1 MNAPAKTALW
11 SPQNLNETNAVKF
24 INHVNDKYGLRLQTY
39 EDLYKWSVG
48 DETINHFWTQAYAW
62 LKISSSGTD
71 DLTGEVACF
80 NPSDSLSNLMFPP
93 PKFFPT
99 ATLNIAELI
108 FRDRKDTDIAIY
120 FSRESL
126 SDVEKVTWAS
136 LRERVR
142 KLRSALVNSG
152 VVAGDVVAAVISNSV
167 DAIVICMA
175 ALSVGALWSSTSCDM
190 GVGGI
195 VDRYSQIRPK
205 IIFADQGYVY
215 AQKVI
220 DLSDRIRQW
229 SSKLR
234 ERSDMLAP
242 VVVIPN
248 PNLNSIP
255 LHQPNT
261 HTLENFLKA
270 DRGDQ
275 LLFEIIPFS
284 HPAFILFSSG
294 TGVALKTKVDSVI
307 QHDIRKTDI
316 VFQYT
321 TTSWI
326 MWVLNLMNLS
336 CGAAMLLYDGSPFH
350 PRPSILLELAQ
361 AFKVSVFGT
370 SPRYLSTLKGLGIT
384 PRRDFDLSRLRIM
397 LSTGSVLSAELYE
410 WFYSI
415 AFPPSAQL
423 ISMSGG
429 TDIAGCFVCGT
440 PMLPVYAGE
449 IQCKALGMAVDIY
462 DSGTDE
468 HVSVEELGAP
478 GELVCAKPFPS
489 QPLAFL
495 GKDGYK
501 QYKASYFKR
510 YGPSVWCQG
519 DFVQRSPAT
528 GGVFMLGRSDGVL
541 NPSGVRFGSAE
552 IYAVIETIPE
562 VLDSIC
568 VGQKREVDINERVL
582 LFVKIRPGASLTSH
596 LKSHINSAIRDRYS
610 PRHVPAYIF
619 EVDDIPYTANGKKC
633 EINVKHAI
641 NGNKFAVAGS
651 VANPAAL
658 KAYEKYR
665 DLPVE
670 GPRKKSH
677 QSNTMGTLTKS
688 ARSPPLLKNGLRPD
702 YNVINI
708 SSSKG
713 FRRFSSLRSDVQI
726 VEVGPRDGLQNIKAS
741 IPTATKVELIRRL
754 ADTGLINIEATS
766 FVPPKWVPQLADGAE
781 VMKEILARPGHIY
794 QSRQMNY
801 PVLAPNLKGLENA
814 SRAGAKEIVVF
825 ASVTEAFS
833 KANQNCTVEEALQQ
847 CEAVTKKALSL
858 GIRVR
863 GVISCMFSD
872 PFSGPTS
879 PSAVLPV
886 VKRLLETGCYEVGLG
901 DTLGVGT
908 PKKVQDVLDKLLAE
922 ISPNRLAGHFHDTY
936 GQGIANIV
944 RAYEMGLRKFDSS
957 VAGLGGCPYAP
968 GARGNVA
975 TEDVIYTL
983 ENSGISTGV
992 DLNKLCNVGQWISKE
1007 IGIPYGSRA
1016 GAALVAKRSN
1026 TISSSG
1032 TPKPTP
1038 PKQHR
1043 SWKIVEDTGEY
1054 RVSRSGTALKVTL
1067 TRPKN
1072 GNALTDSMLEGL
1084 TALFKKLPQD
1094 PYVYHLVI
1102 ESEGKFFCTGMDLS
1116 GNTDTD
1122 NGSDDGSYY
1131 AKVAALYE
1139 AVDHVPQTTI
1149 AVVDGPCFGG
1159 GVGLAFTCDVRLV
1172 SPKARWTL
1180 SEIKIGVSPAVISK
1194 YLVREWGASIARE
1207 GMLSG
1212 REIRP
1217 EELAR
1222 VGAVHGI
1229 SSDGASL
1236 TTLLDNYLDQLDKCA
1251 PRSAA
1256 INKELTRMAW
1266 LSPDSEKQASLVK
1279 RTFANM
1285 MVPGSEGEH
1294 GIRQFQKKVK
1304 SFSWKDFWGNKSP
1317 LEKSIY

>member
-1 MNAPAKTALW
+1 MNPPVKTALW

-24 INHVNDKYGLRLQTY
+24 IDHVNEKYGLRFQTY

-48 DETINHFWTQAYAW
+48 DETINRFWTQAYKW
-62 LKISSSGTD
+62 LEISGSGTD
-71 DLTGEVACF
+71 DLTGE
-80 NPSDSLSNLMFPP
+80 DSLSNVMFPP
-93 PKFFPT
+93 PKFFPD

-108 FRDRKDTDIAIY
+108 FRGRKDTDIAIY

-152 VVAGDVVAAVISNSV
+152 VVAGDVVTAVISNSV
-167 DAIVICMA
+167 DAIVICLA
-175 ALSVGALWSSTSCDM
+175 ALSIGALWSSTSCDM

-215 AQKVI
+215 AGKII

-229 SSKLR
+229 SSELR
-234 ERSDMLAP
+234 QRSDMLAR

-248 PNLNSIP
+248 PTLNSIA

-261 HTLENFLKA
+261 YTLKGFLKA
-270 DRGDQ
+270 NRGDQ
-275 LLFEIIPFS
+275 LLFEIVPFS

-294 TGVALKTKVDSVI
+294 TTGPPKCIVHSTGGVALKTKVESVI

-397 LSTGSVLSAELYE
+397 LSTGSVLSAELYQ

-462 DSGTDE
+462 NSGTDE

-489 QPLAFL
+489 QPLAFI

-501 QYKASYFKR
+501 QYKASYFER

-519 DFVQRSPAT
+519 DFVQRSPVT
-528 GGVFMLGRSDGVL
+528 GGIVMLGRSDGIL
-541 NPSGVRFGSAE
+541 NPSG
-552 IYAVIETIPE
+552 

-568 VGQKREVDINERVL
+568 VGQKREVDVNERVL
-582 LFVKIRPGASLTSH
+582 LFVKMRPGASLTSH
-596 LKSHINSAIRDRYS
+596 LKSRINSAIRDRYS

-619 EVDDIPYTANGKKC
+619 EADDIPYTANGKKC

-665 DLPVE
+665 DLP
-670 GPRKKSH
+670 
-677 QSNTMGTLTKS
+677 
-688 ARSPPLLKNGLRPD
+688 
-702 YNVINI
+702 
-708 SSSKG
+708 
-713 FRRFSSLRSDVQI
+713 I

-741 IPTATKVELIRRL
+741 IPTPTKVELIRRL

-766 FVPPKWVPQLADGAE
+766 FVSPKWVPQLADAAE
-781 VMKEILARPGHIY
+781 VMKEILASPGHIY

-814 SRAGAKEIVVF
+814 SRAEAKEIVVF

-879 PSAVLPV
+879 PSAVLLV
-886 VKRLLETGCYEVGLG
+886 VKRLLEMGCYEVGLG

-1038 PKQHR
+1038 PKQPR

-1094 PYVYHLVI
+1094 PFAYHLVI

-1116 GNTDTD
+1116 GNTDTA

-1139 AVDHVPQTTI
+1139 ALDHVPQTAI
-1149 AVVDGPCFGG
+1149 AVIDGPCFGG

-1194 YLVREWGASIARE
+1194 YLVREWGTSIARE

-1212 REIRP
+1212 REIQP

-1229 SSDGASL
+1229 SSDGTSL

-1279 RTFANM
+1279 KTFANM

-1304 SFSWKDFWGNKSP
+1304 SFSWKDFWRNKSP

>member
-93 PKFFPT
+93 PKFFPA

-108 FRDRKDTDIAIY
+108 FRGRKDTDIAIY

-167 DAIVICMA
+167 DAIVICLA

-215 AQKVI
+215 ARKII
-220 DLSDRIRQW
+220 DLSDRIREW

-234 ERSDMLAP
+234 ERSDILAR

-248 PNLNSIP
+248 PKLNSIP

-261 HTLENFLKA
+261 YTLENFLKT

-275 LLFEIIPFS
+275 LLFEIVPFS

-429 TDIAGCFVCGT
+429 TDIAGCFLCGT

-501 QYKASYFKR
+501 QYKASYFER

-596 LKSHINSAIRDRYS
+596 LRSHINSALRDRYS

-688 ARSPPLLKNGLRPD
+688 ARSLPLLKNGLRPD

-726 VEVGPRDGLQNIKAS
+726 VEVGPRDGLQIIKAS

-766 FVPPKWVPQLADGAE
+766 FVSPKWVPQLADGAE

-886 VKRLLETGCYEVGLG
+886 VKRLLEMGCYEVGLG

>member
-62 LKISSSGTD
+62 LKISSRSLLVFINT
-71 DLTGEVACF
+71 AK
-80 NPSDSLSNLMFPP
+80 DSLSNLMFPP
-93 PKFFPT
+93 PKFFPA

-108 FRDRKDTDIAIY
+108 FRGRKDTDIAIY

-167 DAIVICMA
+167 DAIVICLA

-215 AQKVI
+215 ARKII
-220 DLSDRIRQW
+220 DLSDRIREW

-234 ERSDMLAP
+234 ERSDILAR

-248 PNLNSIP
+248 PKLNSIP

-261 HTLENFLKA
+261 YTLENFLKT

-275 LLFEIIPFS
+275 LLFEIVPFS

-294 TGVALKTKVDSVI
+294 TTGPPKCIVHSTGGVALKTKVDSVI

-429 TDIAGCFVCGT
+429 TDIAGCFLCGT

-501 QYKASYFKR
+501 QYKASYFER

-596 LKSHINSAIRDRYS
+596 LRSHINSALRDRYS

-670 GPRKKSH
+670 GPRKS
-677 QSNTMGTLTKS
+677 
-688 ARSPPLLKNGLRPD
+688 
-702 YNVINI
+702 
-708 SSSKG
+708 
-713 FRRFSSLRSDVQI
+713 
-726 VEVGPRDGLQNIKAS
+726 
-741 IPTATKVELIRRL
+741 
-754 ADTGLINIEATS
+754 
-766 FVPPKWVPQLADGAE
+766 
-781 VMKEILARPGHIY
+781 
-794 QSRQMNY
+794 
-801 PVLAPNLKGLENA
+801 
-814 SRAGAKEIVVF
+814 
-825 ASVTEAFS
+825 
-833 KANQNCTVEEALQQ
+833 
-847 CEAVTKKALSL
+847 
-858 GIRVR
+858 
-863 GVISCMFSD
+863 
-872 PFSGPTS
+872 
-879 PSAVLPV
+879 
-886 VKRLLETGCYEVGLG
+886 
-901 DTLGVGT
+901 
-908 PKKVQDVLDKLLAE
+908 
-922 ISPNRLAGHFHDTY
+922 
-936 GQGIANIV
+936 NIV
-944 RAYEMGLRKFDSS
+944 
-957 VAGLGGCPYAP
+957 
-968 GARGNVA
+968 
-975 TEDVIYTL
+975 
-983 ENSGISTGV
+983 
-992 DLNKLCNVGQWISKE
+992 SK
-1007 IGIPYGSRA
+1007 I
-1016 GAALVAKRSN
+1016 
-1026 TISSSG
+1026 
-1032 TPKPTP
+1032 
-1038 PKQHR
+1038 
-1043 SWKIVEDTGEY
+1043 
-1054 RVSRSGTALKVTL
+1054 
-1067 TRPKN
+1067 
-1072 GNALTDSMLEGL
+1072 
-1084 TALFKKLPQD
+1084 
-1094 PYVYHLVI
+1094 
-1102 ESEGKFFCTGMDLS
+1102 
-1116 GNTDTD
+1116 
-1122 NGSDDGSYY
+1122 
-1131 AKVAALYE
+1131 
-1139 AVDHVPQTTI
+1139 
-1149 AVVDGPCFGG
+1149 
-1159 GVGLAFTCDVRLV
+1159 
-1172 SPKARWTL
+1172 
-1180 SEIKIGVSPAVISK
+1180 
-1194 YLVREWGASIARE
+1194 
-1207 GMLSG
+1207 
-1212 REIRP
+1212 
-1217 EELAR
+1217 
-1222 VGAVHGI
+1222 
-1229 SSDGASL
+1229 
-1236 TTLLDNYLDQLDKCA
+1236 
-1251 PRSAA
+1251 
-1256 INKELTRMAW
+1256 
-1266 LSPDSEKQASLVK
+1266 
-1279 RTFANM
+1279 
-1285 MVPGSEGEH
+1285 
-1294 GIRQFQKKVK
+1294 
-1304 SFSWKDFWGNKSP
+1304 
-1317 LEKSIY
+1317 

>member
-93 PKFFPT
+93 PKFFPA

-108 FRDRKDTDIAIY
+108 FRGRKDTDIAIY

-167 DAIVICMA
+167 DAIVICLA

-215 AQKVI
+215 ARKII
-220 DLSDRIRQW
+220 DLSDRIREW

-234 ERSDMLAP
+234 ERSDILAR

-248 PNLNSIP
+248 PKLNSIP

-261 HTLENFLKA
+261 YTLENFLKT

-275 LLFEIIPFS
+275 LLFEIVPFS

-294 TGVALKTKVDSVI
+294 TTGPPKCIVHSTGGVALKTKVDSVI

-429 TDIAGCFVCGT
+429 TDIAGCFLCGT

-501 QYKASYFKR
+501 QYKASYFER

-596 LKSHINSAIRDRYS
+596 LRSHINSALRDRYS

-670 GPRKKSH
+670 GPRKS
-677 QSNTMGTLTKS
+677 
-688 ARSPPLLKNGLRPD
+688 
-702 YNVINI
+702 
-708 SSSKG
+708 
-713 FRRFSSLRSDVQI
+713 
-726 VEVGPRDGLQNIKAS
+726 
-741 IPTATKVELIRRL
+741 
-754 ADTGLINIEATS
+754 
-766 FVPPKWVPQLADGAE
+766 
-781 VMKEILARPGHIY
+781 
-794 QSRQMNY
+794 
-801 PVLAPNLKGLENA
+801 
-814 SRAGAKEIVVF
+814 
-825 ASVTEAFS
+825 
-833 KANQNCTVEEALQQ
+833 
-847 CEAVTKKALSL
+847 
-858 GIRVR
+858 
-863 GVISCMFSD
+863 
-872 PFSGPTS
+872 
-879 PSAVLPV
+879 
-886 VKRLLETGCYEVGLG
+886 
-901 DTLGVGT
+901 
-908 PKKVQDVLDKLLAE
+908 
-922 ISPNRLAGHFHDTY
+922 
-936 GQGIANIV
+936 NIV
-944 RAYEMGLRKFDSS
+944 
-957 VAGLGGCPYAP
+957 
-968 GARGNVA
+968 
-975 TEDVIYTL
+975 
-983 ENSGISTGV
+983 
-992 DLNKLCNVGQWISKE
+992 SK
-1007 IGIPYGSRA
+1007 I
-1016 GAALVAKRSN
+1016 
-1026 TISSSG
+1026 
-1032 TPKPTP
+1032 
-1038 PKQHR
+1038 
-1043 SWKIVEDTGEY
+1043 
-1054 RVSRSGTALKVTL
+1054 
-1067 TRPKN
+1067 
-1072 GNALTDSMLEGL
+1072 
-1084 TALFKKLPQD
+1084 
-1094 PYVYHLVI
+1094 
-1102 ESEGKFFCTGMDLS
+1102 
-1116 GNTDTD
+1116 
-1122 NGSDDGSYY
+1122 
-1131 AKVAALYE
+1131 
-1139 AVDHVPQTTI
+1139 
-1149 AVVDGPCFGG
+1149 
-1159 GVGLAFTCDVRLV
+1159 
-1172 SPKARWTL
+1172 
-1180 SEIKIGVSPAVISK
+1180 
-1194 YLVREWGASIARE
+1194 
-1207 GMLSG
+1207 
-1212 REIRP
+1212 
-1217 EELAR
+1217 
-1222 VGAVHGI
+1222 
-1229 SSDGASL
+1229 
-1236 TTLLDNYLDQLDKCA
+1236 
-1251 PRSAA
+1251 
-1256 INKELTRMAW
+1256 
-1266 LSPDSEKQASLVK
+1266 
-1279 RTFANM
+1279 
-1285 MVPGSEGEH
+1285 
-1294 GIRQFQKKVK
+1294 
-1304 SFSWKDFWGNKSP
+1304 
-1317 LEKSIY
+1317 

>member
-24 INHVNDKYGLRLQTY
+24 INHVNEKYGLRLQTY

-48 DETINHFWTQAYAW
+48 DETINHFWAQAYAW

-93 PKFFPT
+93 PKFFPA

-108 FRDRKDTDIAIY
+108 FRGRKDTDIAIY

-142 KLRSALVNSG
+142 QLRSALVNSG

-167 DAIVICMA
+167 DAIVICLA

-215 AQKVI
+215 AGKII

-229 SSKLR
+229 SSELR
-234 ERSDMLAP
+234 ERSDRLAH

-261 HTLENFLKA
+261 YTLENFLKA

-384 PRRDFDLSRLRIM
+384 PRRDFDLSHLRIM

-410 WFYSI
+410 WFYSV

-501 QYKASYFKR
+501 QYKASYFER

-528 GGVFMLGRSDGVL
+528 GGIFMLGRSDGVL

-619 EVDDIPYTANGKKC
+619 EVDDIPYTANGKKY

-641 NGNKFAVAGS
+641 NGNKFAVTGS

-658 KAYEKYR
+658 KVYEKYR

-670 GPRKKSH
+670 GPRKESH

-688 ARSPPLLKNGLRPD
+688 ARSLPLLKNGLRPN

-708 SSSKG
+708 SSSKR

-766 FVPPKWVPQLADGAE
+766 FVSPKWVPQLADGAE

-886 VKRLLETGCYEVGLG
+886 VKRLLEMGCYEVGLG

-1016 GAALVAKRSN
+1016 GPALVAKRSN

-1032 TPKPTP
+1032 TPKPTT

-1054 RVSRSGTALKVTL
+1054 RVSRSGTSLKVTL

-1116 GNTDTD
+1116 GNTDTA

-1139 AVDHVPQTTI
+1139 ALDHVPQTTI

-1229 SSDGASL
+1229 SSDEASL

>member
-24 INHVNDKYGLRLQTY
+24 INHVNEKYGLRLQTY
-39 EDLYKWSVG
+39 EDLYKCLRFQAVG
-48 DETINHFWTQAYAW
+48 QMISLEKSHVSTQASVPPGSLLVFVNTA
-62 LKISSSGTD
+62 K
-71 DLTGEVACF
+71 
-80 NPSDSLSNLMFPP
+80 DSLSNLMFPP

-108 FRDRKDTDIAIY
+108 FRGRKDTDIAIY

-152 VVAGDVVAAVISNSV
+152 VVAGDVIAAVISNSV
-167 DAIVICMA
+167 DAIVICLA

-190 GVGGI
+190 G
-195 VDRYSQIRPK
+195 
-205 IIFADQGYVY
+205 GYVY
-215 AQKVI
+215 AGKI
-220 DLSDRIRQW
+220 INLSDRIRQW
-229 SSKLR
+229 SSELR
-234 ERSDMLAP
+234 ERSDMLAR

-255 LHQPNT
+255 SHQPNIY
-261 HTLENFLKA
+261 TLENFLTA

-275 LLFEIIPFS
+275 LLFEIVPFS

-294 TGVALKTKVDSVI
+294 TTGPPKCIVHSTGGVALKTKVDSVI

-321 TTSWI
+321 TASWI

-410 WFYSI
+410 WFYSV

-501 QYKASYFKR
+501 QYKASYFER

-528 GGVFMLGRSDGVL
+528 GGIFMLGRSDGVL

-596 LKSHINSAIRDRYS
+596 LKSQINSAIRDRYS
-610 PRHVPAYIF
+610 PRHVPACIF

-658 KAYEKYR
+658 KAYEK
-665 DLPVE
+665 
-670 GPRKKSH
+670 
-677 QSNTMGTLTKS
+677 
-688 ARSPPLLKNGLRPD
+688 
-702 YNVINI
+702 
-708 SSSKG
+708 
-713 FRRFSSLRSDVQI
+713 
-726 VEVGPRDGLQNIKAS
+726 
-741 IPTATKVELIRRL
+741 L

-766 FVPPKWVPQLADGAE
+766 FVSPKWVPQLADGAE

-814 SRAGAKEIVVF
+814 SRAGAQEIVVF

-886 VKRLLETGCYEVGLG
+886 VKRLLEMGCYEVGLG

-1054 RVSRSGTALKVTL
+1054 RVSRSGTSLKVTL

-1084 TALFKKLPQD
+1084 TALFKKLPRD

-1116 GNTDTD
+1116 GNTDTA

-1139 AVDHVPQTTI
+1139 ALDHVPQTTI

-1229 SSDGASL
+1229 SSDEASL